1 MGANKHVYILLTDTG
16 TWLSRLIK
24 WYTKEPLN
32 HASLAFDPGLR
43 EVYSFGRKDQR
54 NPVIGG
60 FVKEDVRGPLM
71 SGSRCAVYRCSVD
84 AETFMRIRNEVK
96 RIEERHEE
104 YAFNLLGIIAVGL
117 GRGLSRR
124 RAFFCSEFVSTVCRR
139 AGFRLTDKSDSLVR
153 PADLAA
159 SDKLTLVF
167 QGEMTHYLRRMAAG
181 DGRAG
186 AARVR
191 ALHQDLLRADAAPVC
206 RRACR
211 EGRLEASEAAL

>member
-1 MGANKHVYILLTDTG
+1 MGTNKHVYILLTDTG

-54 NPVIGG
+54 NPIIGG
-60 FVKEDVRGPLM
+60 FVKEDVHGPLM

-84 AETFMRIRNEVK
+84 AETYMRLRNEVK

-104 YAFNLLGIIAVGL
+104 YAFNFLGIIAVGL
-117 GRGLSRR
+117 GRGFSRR

-139 AGFRLTDKSDSLVR
+139 AGLHLTDKSDSLVR

-167 QGEMTHYLRRMAAG
+167 QGEMTFYLRRMAAR
-181 DGRAG
+181 DSRAE
-186 AARVR
+186 AVRVR
-191 ALHQDLLRADAAPVC
+191 ALYQDLLQADAAPVYENDY
-206 RRACR
+206 RG
-211 EGRLEASEAAL
+211 GRLEASEAAL